1 MHPINKT
8 KTMKIAVVGATGLV
22 GSKMLQVLDEQQV
35 QMNELIVA
43 ASKRSV
49 GKEIVFK
56 GKAHKVVS
64 VDEAIKQRPDIAIFS
79 AGGAASKQYAPRFA
93 AQGTFVIDNSSAWR
107 MDKDV
112 PLVVP
117 EINADTITNDT
128 KIIANP
134 NCSTIQMVMALAPIH
149 KAFGIKRLVIST
161 YQSVSGSGIKGI
173 NQLNC
178 EEIEYSQLIN
188 QNLDCFVPRNDA
200 KRQKTDN
207 SQLSTLNSQPS
218 TPNNPQLSTLN
229 SQLPNAYPHQIYR
242 NVLPHGGDFCDN
254 GYTTEE
260 EKLVN
265 ETCKILRDNSIAI
278 TATVCRVPVTGGH
291 SEAVNV
297 ETLRPFDLEEVRKM
311 LASTQGI
318 IVQDDPANNL
328 YPMAL
333 TAYDKDEVFVGRIRR
348 DFSVENGLNLWI
360 VSDNIRK
367 GAATNAVQIAQ
378 YLINTQKFGPS
389 TGSGPIVRSEVK
401 GA

>member
-1 MHPINKT
+1 
-8 KTMKIAVVGATGLV
+8 MKIAVVGATGLV

-35 QMNELIVA
+35 QIDELIVA
-43 ASKRSV
+43 ASERSV
-49 GKEIVFK
+49 GKEIVFQSK
-56 GKAHKVVS
+56 TYKVVS
-64 VDEAIKQRPDIAIFS
+64 VDEAINKRPDIAIFS
-79 AGGAASKQYAPRFA
+79 AGATASRQYAPRFA
-93 AQGTFVIDNSSAWR
+93 EQGTFVIDNSSAWR
-107 MDKDV
+107 MEKDV
-112 PLVVP
+112 PLVVA

-178 EEIEYSQLIN
+178 EETKYSQLPTPN
-188 QNLDCFVPRNDA
+188 NTQH
-200 KRQKTDN
+200 
-207 SQLSTLNSQPS
+207 STLN
-218 TPNNPQLSTLN
+218 T
-229 SQLPNAYPHQIYR
+229 QLPPAYPHQIYR

-265 ETCKILRDNSIAI
+265 ETRKILRDNNIAI

-297 ETLRPFDLEEVRKM
+297 ETERPFEIEEVRRL
-311 LASTQGI
+311 LAAMPGVM
-318 IVQDDPANNL
+318 VQDDPAHNL

-348 DFSVENGLNLWI
+348 DFSVVNGLNLWI

-378 YLINTQKFGPS
+378 YIINQYFK
-389 TGSGPIVRSEVK
+389 
-401 GA
+401 